1 MEMSCTLDS
10 MYRILFTYVLC
21 LLHLNAFGQIQVPGM
36 PTEVASTM
44 QSQQDAWNMGD
55 IDSFMLGYWESD
67 SLLFIGKDGVNNG
80 YHTTLSKY
88 KKSYPNKETMGNLT
102 FSNRS
107 WTQLSDEIA
116 LLIGAWKISE
126 DQHGMYS
133 LIWRKI
139 EGRWVI
145 IADHSSG

>member
-1 MEMSCTLDS
+1 MC
-10 MYRILFTYVLC
+10 RILFTYFLC
-21 LLHLNAFGQIQVPGM
+21 FLHLNALGQIQLSGM

-55 IDSFMLGYWESD
+55 IDSFMIGYWESD
-67 SLLFIGKDGVNNG
+67 SLLFIGKSGVNNG
-80 YHTTLSKY
+80 YQNTLSKY
-88 KKSYPNKETMGNLT
+88 KKSYPNKETMGNLIFT
-102 FSNRS
+102 NIS

-126 DQHGMYS
+126 NQHGMYS

-139 EGRWVI
+139 EGKWVI